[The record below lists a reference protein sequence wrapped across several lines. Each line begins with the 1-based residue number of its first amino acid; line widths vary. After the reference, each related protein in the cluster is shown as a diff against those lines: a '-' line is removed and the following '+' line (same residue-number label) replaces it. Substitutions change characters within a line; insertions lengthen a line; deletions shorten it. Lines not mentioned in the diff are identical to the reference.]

1 MTAYSPD
8 YKVLVNEKHTTN
20 PDFRNTLKLE
30 NVMGT
35 GTEMMKEKAVF
46 KEIHKLLPGST
57 FRR

>member
-8 YKVLVNEKHTTN
+8 YKVMVNEKHKII
-20 PDFRNTLKLE
+20 PDFRNTLKNE
-30 NVMGT
+30 NVMVT
-35 GTEMMKEKAVF
+35 STEMMKEKAVF